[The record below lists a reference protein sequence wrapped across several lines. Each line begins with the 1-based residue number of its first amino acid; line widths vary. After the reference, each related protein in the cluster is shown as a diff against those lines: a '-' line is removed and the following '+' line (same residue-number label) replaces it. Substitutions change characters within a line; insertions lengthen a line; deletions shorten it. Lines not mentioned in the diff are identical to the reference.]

1 MNSKS
6 VSVGISQPF
15 DCNYIEG
22 NKEQLLIIQE
32 PHIDGALFEQLLGMG
47 FRRNG
52 NSIYKPRCPSCQA
65 CQSIRLNVHDFVLSK
80 RQKRTLKNSQDLHWK
95 VNYQTRPEHF
105 ELYQRYIKERHN
117 DGPMYPA
124 SQTQYDDFL
133 LSDWLPPMFIE
144 VFDKDQLIGVAVT
157 DNMVHSFS
165 AIYSYFDPDY
175 ADRSL
180 GSLMI
185 LIQCQLAKSM
195 GKRYL
200 YLGYQIDQNRKMRYK
215 RQYRPYQ
222 ILTPQGWQIGEQL
235 EPLSC

>member
-22 NKEQLLIIQE
+22 NKEQLLVIQE
-32 PHIDGALFEQLLGMG
+32 PHIDGALFEQLLAMG

-52 NSIYKPRCPSCQA
+52 NAIYKPRCPSCQA

-80 RQKRTLKNSQDLHWK
+80 RQKRTLKNNQDLHWK

-105 ELYQRYIKERHN
+105 ELYQRYINERHN

-124 SQTQYDDFL
+124 SQSQYDDFL

-195 GKRYL
+195 GKRFL

-222 ILTPQGWQIGEQL
+222 ILTPQGWQIDEQL